1 MPSVEAVSPDPSP
14 RVPLSLPPDAAG
26 RGELAMEVH
35 ARPPQ
40 VFWTPTAASHVAFL
54 VKPDRRPA
62 EVDHLRR
69 LCELGGVAPPSTDA
83 SHFSVA
89 LGELTVRWERHG
101 EFSSLAFSVP
111 GAGQPEFADPAIKRL
126 PPEWL
131 RDFPGETLYAAH
143 MILLPAGEG
152 SADLKLTSRH
162 FGDHTSVGA
171 EIGGGAGIV
180 LTDFWIY
187 EDGFARFL
195 VFDRSLTARQAG
207 RTVQRLFEIET
218 YRMLALLAFPTAKK
232 LSVQIAAWEE
242 GLADLSKRIA
252 VGTGPDELIMEA
264 LTKLAAEVES
274 TLAATQTRFGA
285 SRAYH
290 DLITRRI
297 AELRERRIPGI
308 QTIEE
313 FMSRRLSPAMATI
326 ASAERR
332 LHALSER
339 VGQVSNLLSTRVD
352 IAREAQNQSLLTALN
367 RRAEVQFH
375 LQRAVESLSVA
386 AIVYYAAGLV
396 GYVAKALK
404 AAGLHIEVDLAIGLS
419 IPILTAVCL
428 WAVHRAHR
436 RTRMIT

>member
-1 MPSVEAVSPDPSP
+1 
-14 RVPLSLPPDAAG
+14 
-26 RGELAMEVH
+26 MEVH

-40 VFWTPTAASHVAFL
+40 VLWTPTCASHVAFL
-54 VKPDRRPA
+54 VKPDRRGA

-69 LCELGGVAPPSTDA
+69 LCEGRGVSPPPADA

-89 LGELTVRWERHG
+89 LGDLTLRWERHG
-101 EFSSLAFSVP
+101 EFSSLTFSVP
-111 GAGQPEFADPAIKRL
+111 GMSGQQFSQTPIKLL
-126 PPEWL
+126 PPDWL
-131 RDFPGETLYAAH
+131 REFPGETLYAAH
-143 MILLPAGEG
+143 MILEPAGEE
-152 SADLKLTSRH
+152 APDLQAMSRH
-162 FGDHTSVGA
+162 FGEHTCVGA

-180 LTDFWIY
+180 VTDFWIY

-232 LSVQIAAWEE
+232 LSLKIASWEE
-242 GLADLSKRIA
+242 GLADLSTRIA
-252 VGTGPDELIMEA
+252 AGTGSDELIMEA

-313 FMSRRLSPAMATI
+313 FMSRRLTPAMATI
-326 ASAERR
+326 ASTERR

-352 IAREAQNQSLLTALN
+352 IAREAQNQSLLAALN

-396 GYVAKALK
+396 GYIAKALK
-404 AAGLHIEVDLAIGLS
+404 ATGLHVEVDLAIGIS
-419 IPILTAVCL
+419 IPVLAGICL
-428 WAVHRAHR
+428 WAVHRAHKR
-436 RTRMIT
+436 ITRMMS

>member
-1 MPSVEAVSPDPSP
+1 
-14 RVPLSLPPDAAG
+14 
-26 RGELAMEVH
+26 MEVH

-101 EFSSLAFSVP
+101 EFSSLTFSVP

-428 WAVHRAHR
+428 WAVHRAHK